1 MNRRFQ
7 LLAATALATA
17 AIAGAAQAQGAGGS
31 TTIEEL
37 VVTAEKREQSL
48 QDVPV
53 AVSAFTSEKRD
64 LIGISTVQDITNFTP
79 GLAYSAGAD
88 RISLRGIGRLTNNL
102 ASEPGVAT
110 YMDGAYTS
118 STVAVGRSPLFVAR
132 VEVLRGPQG
141 TLYGR
146 NSIGGAINTISKRPT
161 DAFSGEIRGSY
172 GSYGRRVL
180 EGTVS
185 GPITEGLRFR
195 LGASATKQDE
205 GWFHNIAGGPDEGEI
220 RDERYFEGQI
230 EGDLGEHADF
240 WLKAARGKYDNR
252 SAPGGRTGGGL
263 TPQDT
268 ALITPG
274 SLSPGAGYGFAF
286 GQNLVALG
294 PARNSSFVTTGG
306 DLTAFS
312 TNADTF
318 NGQRDYSDQ
327 LQANFTYHF
336 DGMDLKYIGG
346 FQHYKY
352 VLQSDFDGTAI
363 QSYTIPL
370 NPGLTS
376 AATCNPTFVAL
387 NICRPLVARPN
398 VVSLYKENKEWFSH
412 ELNLSSTTD
421 GPLQWILG
429 AYLYNEKYR
438 QPFDITLPDQAE
450 LATPSGAPANPR
462 RIIYY
467 TDQAMEAW
475 SQAAFGQID
484 WQFTPTLKLTTGLR
498 YTADKKKG
506 VESGRLFCFGCS
518 ATADP
523 RVLGSF
529 TPVLDITTSTFS
541 GLRPAGVTD
550 PQNGVIGAAVTD
562 PSTGIRRRGLYDTWD
577 AWTGTAGL
585 QWQPDAATLAYAKY
599 SRGYKAGGFN
609 SGTITAFPETDSE
622 HVNAYELG
630 LKKDWTSS
638 LQTNVSAFYYDYRD
652 AQVPVS
658 TQPAVGPSTSIFY
671 NIPKVRSLGIELE
684 SIWQPIRNLQLLFN
698 YSYLDATIRES
709 CCITDGADPA
719 AVAPGAKPVSAL
731 GPINPLT
738 GAPTSR
744 GQDLSGN
751 HMPVSPRNKVSF
763 NANYT
768 WEFEPGSIT
777 GSVSYVWRDKVY
789 SSIFD
794 RPYYQAPARSQIDA
808 RVAWKD
814 VRDRYT
820 MILYGKNLTDEQDFD
835 TLGASR
841 QTGYN
846 ASGAYNLNRSY
857 VLVPPR
863 TYGVELQY
871 RW

>member
-1 MNRRFQ
+1 MYRRFQ
-7 LLAATALATA
+7 LLAATALVSVALT
-17 AIAGAAQAQGAGGS
+17 GVAQAQSGA

-79 GLAYSAGAD
+79 GLAYSAGND

-110 YMDGAYTS
+110 YVDGVYTS
-118 STVAVGRSPLFVAR
+118 STVEVGRSPLFIGR

-146 NSIGGAINTISKRPT
+146 NSIGGAINAISKRPT

-172 GSYGRRVL
+172 GNYNRRVL

-185 GPITEGLRFR
+185 GPITDGLRVR
-195 LGASATKQDE
+195 LGASMTKQDE
-205 GWFHNIAGGPDEGEI
+205 GWFHNISGGPDEGDI
-220 RDERYFEGQI
+220 RDEKYFEAQF
-230 EGDLGEHADF
+230 EGELGDHADF
-240 WLKAARGKYDNR
+240 WLKVARSKYDNR

-263 TPQDT
+263 TPLDT

-286 GQNLVALG
+286 GQNLVTLG
-294 PARNSSFVTTGG
+294 PARNGAFVTTG

-312 TNADTF
+312 TNGETF
-318 NGQRDYSDQ
+318 NRLTDYNDQ
-327 LQANFTYHF
+327 IAANVTYHL
-336 DGMDLKYIGG
+336 DGMDLKYVGG
-346 FQHYKY
+346 FQHYRY
-352 VLQSDFDGTAI
+352 ALQSDFDGTAI
-363 QSYTIPL
+363 KSYTIPL

-376 AATCNPTFVAL
+376 PSACNPTYVAL
-387 NICRPLVARPN
+387 GICRPLVARPN
-398 VVSLYKENKEWFSH
+398 VVSLYQENKEWFSH
-412 ELNLSSTTD
+412 ELNLASTND
-421 GPLQWILG
+421 GPLQWIVG
-429 AYLYNEKYR
+429 AYLYNEKYK
-438 QPFDITLPDQAE
+438 QPFEITLPDQAE
-450 LATPSGAPANPR
+450 LATPSAAAANPR

-484 WQFTPTLKLTTGLR
+484 WRFTETLKLTAGLR

-518 ATADP
+518 AAVDP

-541 GLRPAGVTD
+541 GARPAGVTD
-550 PQNGVIGAAVTD
+550 PQKGVVGPAVTD
-562 PSTGIRRRGLYDTWD
+562 AATGVRRRGLHDTWS
-577 AWTGTAGL
+577 AWTGTLGL
-585 QWQPDAATLAYAKY
+585 EWQPDTNTLAYAKY

-630 LKKDWTSS
+630 LKKDWSGA
-638 LQTNVSAFYYDYRD
+638 LQTNVSAFYYDYQD

-658 TQPAVGPSTSIFY
+658 TQPPVGPSTSIFY
-671 NIPKVRSLGIELE
+671 NIPKARSLGFELE
-684 SIWQPIRNLQLLFN
+684 SIWQPIANLQLLFN

-731 GPINPLT
+731 GAVDPIT

-751 HMPVSPRNKVSF
+751 HLPVAPRNKISF

-808 RVAWKD
+808 RLAWKD
-814 VRDRYT
+814 AADRYT
-820 MILYGKNLTDEQDFD
+820 VILYGKNLTDEQDFD
-835 TLGASR
+835 TLTATR
-841 QTGYN
+841 QTGFN
-846 ASGAYNLNRSY
+846 AGGAYNLNRTY

>member
-1 MNRRFQ
+1 MYRRFQ
-7 LLAATALATA
+7 LLAATALASATV
-17 AIAGAAQAQGAGGS
+17 AGAAQAQSGAT

-64 LIGISTVQDITNFTP
+64 LIGISSVQDITNFTP
-79 GLAYSAGAD
+79 GLAYSAGTD

-110 YMDGAYTS
+110 YVDGVYTS
-118 STVAVGRSPLFVAR
+118 STVEVGRSPLFIGR

-146 NSIGGAINTISKRPT
+146 NSIGGAINAISKRPT

-172 GSYGRRVL
+172 GNYNRRVL

-185 GPITEGLRFR
+185 GPITEGLRVR
-195 LGASATKQDE
+195 LGASMTKQDE
-205 GWFHNIAGGPDEGEI
+205 GWFHNIAGGPDEGDI
-220 RDERYFEGQI
+220 RDEKYFEAQF
-230 EGDLGEHADF
+230 EGELGDHADF
-240 WLKAARGKYDNR
+240 WLKVAKSKYDNR
-252 SAPGGRTGGGL
+252 SAPGGRTGGSL
-263 TPQDT
+263 TPLDT

-286 GQNLVALG
+286 GQNLVTLG
-294 PARNSSFVTTGG
+294 PARNGAFVTTG

-312 TNADTF
+312 TNAGTF
-318 NGQRDYSDQ
+318 NRLTDYSDQ
-327 LQANFTYHF
+327 IAANLTYHL
-336 DGMDLKYIGG
+336 DGMDLKYVGG
-346 FQHYKY
+346 FQHYRY
-352 VLQSDFDGTAI
+352 ALQSDFDGTAI
-363 QSYTIPL
+363 KSYTIPL

-376 AATCNPTFVAL
+376 PSACNPTYVAL
-387 NICRPLVARPN
+387 GICRPLVARPN
-398 VVSLYKENKEWFSH
+398 VVSLYQENKEWFSH
-412 ELNLSSTTD
+412 ELNLASTND
-421 GPLQWILG
+421 GPLQWIVG
-429 AYLYNEKYR
+429 AYLYNEKYK
-438 QPFDITLPDQAE
+438 QPFEITLPDQAE
-450 LATPSGAPANPR
+450 LATPSAAAANPK

-484 WQFTPTLKLTTGLR
+484 WRFTETLKLTAGLR

-518 ATADP
+518 AAVDP

-541 GLRPAGVTD
+541 GARPAGVTD
-550 PQNGVIGAAVTD
+550 PQKGVVGPAVTD
-562 PSTGIRRRGLYDTWD
+562 AATGVRRRGLYDTWS

-585 QWQPDAATLAYAKY
+585 EWQPDASTLAYAKY

-630 LKKDWTSS
+630 LKKDWSGT
-638 LQTNVSAFYYDYRD
+638 LQTNVSAFYYDYQD

-658 TQPAVGPSTSIFY
+658 TQPPVGPSTSIFY
-671 NIPKVRSLGIELE
+671 NIPKARSLGFELE
-684 SIWQPIRNLQLLFN
+684 SIWQPIANLQLLFN

-731 GPINPLT
+731 GAVDPIT

-751 HMPVSPRNKVSF
+751 HLPVAPRHKVSF

-768 WEFEPGSIT
+768 WEFEPGAIT

-808 RVAWKD
+808 RLAWKD
-814 VRDRYT
+814 AADRYT
-820 MILYGKNLTDEQDFD
+820 VILYGKNLTDEQDFD
-835 TLGASR
+835 TLAATR
-841 QTGYN
+841 QTGFN
-846 ASGAYNLNRSY
+846 GGGAYNLNRTY

>member
-1 MNRRFQ
+1 MNRRFH
-7 LLAATALATA
+7 LLAASALASA
-17 AIAGAAQAQGAGGS
+17 AVAGAAHAEAAS
-31 TTIEEL
+31 DSNTIQEL

-64 LIGISTVQDITNFTP
+64 LIGISSVQDITNFTP
-79 GLAYSAGAD
+79 GLAYSAGTD

-110 YMDGAYTS
+110 YVDGVYTS
-118 STVAVGRSPLFVAR
+118 STVEVGRSPLFVSR

-161 DAFSGEIRGSY
+161 NDFSGEIRGSY
-172 GSYGRRVL
+172 GNYGRRVL

-185 GPITEGLRFR
+185 GPITDGLRYR
-195 LGASATKQDE
+195 LGASMIKQDE
-205 GWFHNIAGGPDEGEI
+205 GWFHNIAGGPDEGDI
-220 RDERYFEGQI
+220 RDEKYFELQV
-230 EGDLGEHADF
+230 EGDLGENADF
-240 WLKAARGKYDNR
+240 WVKAAMGKYDNR

-274 SLSPGAGYGFAF
+274 GLTPAAGYGFAF
-286 GQNLVALG
+286 GQNIVALG
-294 PARNSSFVTTGG
+294 PARNSTFVATGG

-318 NGQRDYSDQ
+318 NGVRDYSSQ
-327 LQANFTYHF
+327 IQVNFNYHF
-336 DGMDLKYIGG
+336 DEMDLKYVGG

-352 VLQSDFDGTAI
+352 ALQSDFDGTALL
-363 QSYTIPL
+363 SYTVPL
-370 NPGLTS
+370 NAGITS
-376 AATCNPTFVAL
+376 PSACNPGYVAAG
-387 NICRPLVARPN
+387 ICRPLVAKPN
-398 VVSLYKENKEWFSH
+398 VVSLYQENKEWFSH
-412 ELNLSSTTD
+412 ELNLTSTD
-421 GPLQWILG
+421 DSPVQWILG
-429 AYLYNEKYR
+429 AYVYNEKYK
-438 QPFDITLPDQAE
+438 QPFEITLPDQAE
-450 LATPSGAPANPR
+450 LATPSGAPANPKR
-462 RIIYY
+462 LIYY
-467 TDQAMEAW
+467 TDQSMEAW
-475 SQAAFGQID
+475 SRAIFGQAD
-484 WQFTPTLKLTTGLR
+484 WQFTDTLKLTAGLR

-518 ATADP
+518 AAVDP
-523 RVLGSF
+523 RVLGTF

-541 GLRPAGVTD
+541 GTRPAGNTD
-550 PQNGVIGAAVTD
+550 PQKGVVGPAVTD
-562 PSTGIRRRGLYDTWD
+562 LSTGIRRRGLYDTWD
-577 AWTGTAGL
+577 AVTGTLGL
-585 QWQPDAATLAYAKY
+585 EWQPDTSTLAYAKY

-609 SGTITAFPETDSE
+609 SGTITAFPETDAE
-622 HVNAYELG
+622 HVDAYELG
-630 LKKDWTSS
+630 LKKDWSGS
-638 LQTNVSAFYYDYRD
+638 LQTNVSAFYYDYQD
-652 AQVPVS
+652 AQVPVA

-671 NIPKVRSLGIELE
+671 NIPKARSMGIELE
-684 SIWQPIRNLQLLFN
+684 TIWQPISNLQILFN

-709 CCITDGADPA
+709 CCIQDGADPA
-719 AVAPGAKPVSAL
+719 AAQPGAKPVSSLAAVD
-731 GPINPLT
+731 PIT

-751 HMPVSPRNKVSF
+751 HLPVAPRNKVAF

-777 GSVSYVWRDKVY
+777 GSFSYVWRDKVY

-808 RVAWKD
+808 RLTWKD
-814 VRDRYT
+814 SEDHYSV
-820 MILYGKNLTDEQDFD
+820 ILYGKNLTDEQDFD
-835 TLGASR
+835 TLSATR
-841 QTGYN
+841 QSGFN
-846 ASGAYNLNRSY
+846 ASGQYNLNRTY